1 MAEQIGF
8 LGPGLMGKGIVLNL
22 LKKGFPVKVL
32 EHRAGLNLQD
42 LTAAGATVATS
53 LDEVGKACSRV
64 ILCVPSSKEVEAA
77 ILGPHGLIESMTE
90 GSIIVDLS
98 TSHPASTRMLAERL
112 AARRIALLDA
122 PMTGSSAQANAG
134 ELNLMIGGEK
144 AVYEQCLP
152 IFQAIAKNIFH
163 VGPTAHG
170 NMVKLIN
177 NFLGQLTNA
186 GLAEIL
192 PLAAKAGIDF
202 KALYEVVRVSGGYS
216 RVFEGVV
223 PSVCKRDFA
232 VSFEIR
238 LAHKDMV
245 YVSSVGRELNMPLPM
260 VNSLLNVLDLA
271 KATGLGRENTNALVK
286 MWEKV
291 GNVEVRRAW

>member
-1 MAEQIGF
+1 
-8 LGPGLMGKGIVLNL
+8 MGKGIIHNL
-22 LKKGFPVKVL
+22 LKKGHPVLVFA
-32 EHRAGLNLQD
+32 HRDGLNLDD
-42 LTAAGATVATS
+42 LKTAGGKVTTS
-53 LDEVGKACSRV
+53 LDEVGRACSRV

-77 ILGPHGLIESMTE
+77 ILGPHGLIENMKE

-112 AARRIALLDA
+112 AARRIEFLDA
-122 PMTGSSAQANAG
+122 PMTGSAAQANSG
-134 ELNLMIGGEK
+134 ELNLMVGGKKE
-144 AVYEQCLP
+144 VYEQCLP
-152 IFQAIAKNIFH
+152 IFRAIAKHIFH
-163 VGPTAHG
+163 VGPTSHG

-202 KALYEVVRVSGGYS
+202 KALYDVVQVSGGYS
-216 RVFEGVV
+216 RAFEGAV
-223 PSVCKRDFA
+223 PSICKRDFR

-238 LAHKDMV
+238 LAHKDMA

-260 VNSLLNVLDLA
+260 VNSLLNVLDIA
-271 KATGLGRENTNALVK
+271 KASGLGRENTNALVK
-286 MWEKV
+286 LWEKV

>member
-8 LGPGLMGKGIVLNL
+8 LGPGLMGRGIVLNL
-22 LKKGFPVKVL
+22 LKKGYPVMVF
-32 EHRAGLNLQD
+32 EHRTGLNLAD
-42 LTAAGATVATS
+42 LMAGGATVTPS
-53 LDEVGKACSRV
+53 LDEMGKTCSRV
-64 ILCVPSSKEVEAA
+64 LLCVPSSKEVEAA
-77 ILGPHGLIESMTE
+77 ILGSHSLIESLKE
-90 GSIIVDLS
+90 GSIIVDFS
-98 TSHPASTRMLAERL
+98 TSYPASTRMLAERL
-112 AARRIALLDA
+112 ATRRIAFLDA
-122 PMTGSSAQANAG
+122 PMTGSAAQANAG

-144 AVYEQCLP
+144 EVYEQCLP
-152 IFQAIAKNIFH
+152 IFQAIAKHIFH

-170 NMVKLIN
+170 NIVKLIN

-238 LAHKDMV
+238 LAHKDMA
-245 YVSSVGRELNMPLPM
+245 YVSSLGRELNMPLPM
-260 VNSLLNVLDLA
+260 VNSLLSVLDLA

-286 MWEKV
+286 LWEKV
-291 GNVEVRRAW
+291 GDVEVRRSW